1 MKKIKITVA
10 ALLLGGMSYAQQVDY
25 TSQYIDDVAM
35 SNTFK
40 AQWAHTESVNT
51 IEYMVEWMRWDIK
64 TGAVDKGVGEL
75 YIENML
81 NLISRLEDINA
92 GYVYLQQ

>member
-1 MKKIKITVA
+1 MNKIKLTVA
-10 ALLLGGMSYAQQVDY
+10 AFLLCGASYAQC
-25 TSQYIDDVAM
+25 TSGITKVENDSITKHFAYV
-35 SNTFK
+35 
-40 AQWAHTESVNT
+40 ESVNT
-51 IEYMVEWMRWDIK
+51 IEDMIEWMHWDIE